1 MNAMIK
7 WRNLPGEHT
16 ELFSQIGLR
25 LLDEISGVAPY
36 GKIRISLDIKDE
48 NGEWQK
54 TGIKPLIT
62 LSGVITYPGLE
73 RRAEVAGQPI
83 RHFRI
88 RLDADLYRPLYPPRT
103 EGYEFE
109 VAPYNDAN
117 LPQNIASKVVKNAFL
132 TPATNYPFPVHIFVL
147 YGDVRDAK
155 GVKVADALVTEGAK
169 ERVLTDERGA
179 FGLPLRWVQKNSPIN
194 ITARDREN
202 RRTGMLNVIVPID
215 LGKNHTIVIS

>member
-88 RLDADLYRPLYPPRT
+88 RLDADFHLAVTSPEGTNYEIVEMKKYPWQTDRLYPEPPAIVACNNDILQDILGHSIAENTGKDNFETVRLVWAAYQSAAT
-103 EGYEFE
+103 GQRILISEF
-109 VAPYNDAN
+109 
-117 LPQNIASKVVKNAFL
+117 
-132 TPATNYPFPVHIFVL
+132 
-147 YGDVRDAK
+147 
-155 GVKVADALVTEGAK
+155 
-169 ERVLTDERGA
+169 
-179 FGLPLRWVQKNSPIN
+179 
-194 ITARDREN
+194 
-202 RRTGMLNVIVPID
+202 
-215 LGKNHTIVIS
+215 